1 MIKEEILQ
9 IIDTIENII
18 EANKISKK
26 NLRKKQ
32 QKIDKLLKEP
42 EFVDTEKL
50 EGEKVQ
56 IYEEIKRLNDEQ
68 GKLKKI
74 LYRQKV
80 SIDILEGKVD
90 DEQ

>member
-18 EANKISKK
+18 EANKISKR

-50 EGEKVQ
+50 EHEKAQ
-56 IYEEIKRLNDEQ
+56 IDEEIKKLNDEQ
-68 GKLKKI
+68 SKLKKV

-80 SIDILEGKVD
+80 SIDILEGKAT
-90 DEQ
+90 E

>member
-18 EANKISKK
+18 EANKISKR

-56 IYEEIKRLNDEQ
+56 IDEEIKKLNDEQ
-68 GKLKKI
+68 GKLKKV

-80 SIDILEGKVD
+80 SIDILEGKVS
-90 DEQ
+90 E

>member
-32 QKIDKLLKEP
+32 QKIDKLSKEP
-42 EFVDTEKL
+42 EFVDTEKI
-50 EGEKVQ
+50 EREKVQ
-56 IYEEIKRLNDEQ
+56 IDEEIKKLNDEQ
-68 GKLKKI
+68 GKLQKV

-80 SIDILEGKVD
+80 SIDILEGKVA
-90 DEQ
+90 E

>member
-18 EANKISKK
+18 EANKISKR

-32 QKIDKLLKEP
+32 QKIDKLLKES
-42 EFVDTEKL
+42 EFIDTEKL
-50 EGEKVQ
+50 EGEKVR
-56 IYEEIKRLNDEQ
+56 INEEIKKLNDEQ
-68 GKLKKI
+68 GKLKKV

-80 SIDILEGKVD
+80 SIDILEGKVA
-90 DEQ
+90 E

>member
-32 QKIDKLLKEP
+32 QKIDNLLKET
-42 EFVDTEKL
+42 EFVNTEKL
-50 EGEKVQ
+50 EVEKVQ
-56 IYEEIKRLNDEQ
+56 IDEEIKRLNDEQ

>member
-18 EANKISKK
+18 EANKISKR

-42 EFVDTEKL
+42 EFVDIEKL

-56 IYEEIKRLNDEQ
+56 IDEEIKKLNDEQ
-68 GKLKKI
+68 GKLKKV

-80 SIDILEGKVD
+80 SIDILEGKVT
-90 DEQ
+90 E

>member
-18 EANKISKK
+18 EANKISKR

-32 QKIDKLLKEP
+32 QKIDKLLNEP

-50 EGEKVQ
+50 EREKVQ
-56 IYEEIKRLNDEQ
+56 INEEIKKLNDEQ
-68 GKLKKI
+68 GKLKKVA
-74 LYRQKV
+74 YRQKV
-80 SIDILEGKVD
+80 SIDILEGKVS
-90 DEQ
+90 E

>member
-18 EANKISKK
+18 EANKISKR

-56 IYEEIKRLNDEQ
+56 IDEEIKKLNDEQ
-68 GKLKKI
+68 CELKKV

-80 SIDILEGKVD
+80 SIDILEGLVT
-90 DEQ
+90 E

>member
-18 EANKISKK
+18 EANKISKR

-32 QKIDKLLKEP
+32 QKIDKLSKET

-50 EGEKVQ
+50 EREKVQ
-56 IYEEIKRLNDEQ
+56 IDEEIKKLNDEQ
-68 GKLKKI
+68 GKLKKV

-80 SIDILEGKVD
+80 SIDILEGKVT
-90 DEQ
+90 E

>member
-1 MIKEEILQ
+1 MIKEEIIQ

-18 EANKISKK
+18 EANKISKR

-56 IYEEIKRLNDEQ
+56 IDEEIKKLNDEQ
-68 GKLKKI
+68 GKLKKV

-80 SIDILEGKVD
+80 SIDILEGKVT
-90 DEQ
+90 E

>member
-9 IIDTIENII
+9 IIDIIENII
-18 EANKISKK
+18 EANKISKR

-56 IYEEIKRLNDEQ
+56 IDEEIKKLNDEQ
-68 GKLKKI
+68 GKLKKV

-80 SIDILEGKVD
+80 SIDILEGKVT
-90 DEQ
+90 E

>member
-18 EANKISKK
+18 EANKISKR

-32 QKIDKLLKEP
+32 QKIDKLSKEP
-42 EFVDTEKL
+42 EFVDTEKI
-50 EGEKVQ
+50 EREKVQ
-56 IYEEIKRLNDEQ
+56 IDEEIKKLNDEQ
-68 GKLKKI
+68 GKLKKV

-80 SIDILEGKVD
+80 SIDILEGKVT
-90 DEQ
+90 E

>member
-18 EANKISKK
+18 EANKISKR

-32 QKIDKLLKEP
+32 QKIDKLSKEP
-42 EFVDTEKL
+42 EFVDTEKI
-50 EGEKVQ
+50 EREKVQ
-56 IYEEIKRLNDEQ
+56 IDEEIKKLNDEQ

-80 SIDILEGKVD
+80 SIDILEGKVT
-90 DEQ
+90 E

>member
-18 EANKISKK
+18 EANKISKR

-56 IYEEIKRLNDEQ
+56 IDEEIKKLNDEQ
-68 GKLKKI
+68 GKLKKV

-80 SIDILEGKVD
+80 SIDIIEGKVS
-90 DEQ
+90 E

>member
-18 EANKISKK
+18 EANKISKR

-56 IYEEIKRLNDEQ
+56 IDEEIKKLNDEQ
-68 GKLKKI
+68 GKLKKV

-80 SIDILEGKVD
+80 SIDILEGKVA
-90 DEQ
+90 E

>member
-18 EANKISKK
+18 EANKISKR

-42 EFVDTEKL
+42 EFVDTEKI
-50 EGEKVQ
+50 ECEKVQ
-56 IYEEIKRLNDEQ
+56 IDEEIKKLNDEQ
-68 GKLKKI
+68 GKLKKV

-80 SIDILEGKVD
+80 SIDILEGKVT
-90 DEQ
+90 E

>member
-18 EANKISKK
+18 EANKISKR

-56 IYEEIKRLNDEQ
+56 IDEEIKKLNDEQ
-68 GKLKKI
+68 GKLKKV

-80 SIDILEGKVD
+80 SIDILEGKAS
-90 DEQ
+90 E

>member
-18 EANKISKK
+18 EANKISKR

-50 EGEKVQ
+50 EGEKVH
-56 IYEEIKRLNDEQ
+56 IDEEIKKLNDEQ
-68 GKLKKI
+68 GKLKKV

-80 SIDILEGKVD
+80 SIDILEGKVT
-90 DEQ
+90 E

>member
-18 EANKISKK
+18 EANKISKR

-42 EFVDTEKL
+42 EFVDTEKI
-50 EGEKVQ
+50 EREKVQ
-56 IYEEIKRLNDEQ
+56 IDEEIKKLNDEQ
-68 GKLKKI
+68 GKLKKV

-80 SIDILEGKVD
+80 SIDILEGKVA
-90 DEQ
+90 E

>member
-18 EANKISKK
+18 EANKISKR

-32 QKIDKLLKEP
+32 QKIDKLLKAP
-42 EFVDTEKL
+42 DFVDTEKL

-56 IYEEIKRLNDEQ
+56 IDEEIKKLNDEQ
-68 GKLKKI
+68 CKLKKV

-80 SIDILEGKVD
+80 SINILEGLVT
-90 DEQ
+90 E

>member
-1 MIKEEILQ
+1 MIKEEIFQ

-18 EANKISKK
+18 EANKISKR

-42 EFVDTEKL
+42 EFVDIEKL
-50 EGEKVQ
+50 EGEKLQ
-56 IYEEIKRLNDEQ
+56 IDEEIKKLNDEQ
-68 GKLKKI
+68 GKLKKV

-80 SIDILEGKVD
+80 SIDILEGKVT
-90 DEQ
+90 E

>member
-18 EANKISKK
+18 EANKISKR

-32 QKIDKLLKEP
+32 QKIDKLLKET
-42 EFVDTEKL
+42 EFVDSEKL
-50 EGEKVQ
+50 EGEKVR
-56 IYEEIKRLNDEQ
+56 IDEEIKKLNDEQ
-68 GKLKKI
+68 GKLKKV

-80 SIDILEGKVD
+80 SIDILEGKVA
-90 DEQ
+90 E

>member
-18 EANKISKK
+18 EANKISKR

-56 IYEEIKRLNDEQ
+56 IDEEIKKLNDEQ
-68 GKLKKI
+68 CKLRKV

-80 SIDILEGKVD
+80 SIDILEGKVT
-90 DEQ
+90 E

>member
-18 EANKISKK
+18 EANKISKR
-26 NLRKKQ
+26 NLRKKL

-42 EFVDTEKL
+42 EFVDIEKL

-56 IYEEIKRLNDEQ
+56 IDEEIKKLNDEQ
-68 GKLKKI
+68 GKLKKV

-80 SIDILEGKVD
+80 SIDILEGKVT
-90 DEQ
+90 E

>member
-9 IIDTIENII
+9 IIDTIENIK
-18 EANKISKK
+18 EANKISKR

-32 QKIDKLLKEP
+32 QKIDKRLKEP

-56 IYEEIKRLNDEQ
+56 IDEEIKKLNDEQ
-68 GKLKKI
+68 GKLKKV

-80 SIDILEGKVD
+80 SIDILEGKVT
-90 DEQ
+90 E

>member
-18 EANKISKK
+18 EANKISKR

-32 QKIDKLLKEP
+32 QKIDKFLKEP

-56 IYEEIKRLNDEQ
+56 IDEEIKKLNDEQ

-74 LYRQKV
+74 LYKKKV
-80 SIDILEGKVD
+80 SIDILEGKVT
-90 DEQ
+90 E

>member
-18 EANKISKK
+18 EANKISKR
-26 NLRKKQ
+26 NWRKKQ

-50 EGEKVQ
+50 EHEKAQ
-56 IYEEIKRLNDEQ
+56 IDEEIKKLNDEQ
-68 GKLKKI
+68 GKLKKV

-80 SIDILEGKVD
+80 SIDILEGKVT
-90 DEQ
+90 E

>member
-18 EANKISKK
+18 EANKISKR

-56 IYEEIKRLNDEQ
+56 IDEEIKKLNDEQ
-68 GKLKKI
+68 CKLKKI

-80 SIDILEGKVD
+80 SIDILEGLVT
-90 DEQ
+90 E

>member
-9 IIDTIENII
+9 IIDIIENII
-18 EANKISKK
+18 EANKISKR

-32 QKIDKLLKEP
+32 QKIDKFLKEP

-56 IYEEIKRLNDEQ
+56 IDEEIKKLNDEQ
-68 GKLKKI
+68 GKLKKV

-80 SIDILEGKVD
+80 SIDILEGKVT
-90 DEQ
+90 E

>member
-1 MIKEEILQ
+1 MIIEEILQ

-18 EANKISKK
+18 EANKISKR

-50 EGEKVQ
+50 EGKKVQ
-56 IYEEIKRLNDEQ
+56 IDEEIKKLNDEQ
-68 GKLKKI
+68 GKLKKV

-80 SIDILEGKVD
+80 SIDILEGKVT
-90 DEQ
+90 E

>member
-18 EANKISKK
+18 EANKISKR

-42 EFVDTEKL
+42 EFVDTEKI
-50 EGEKVQ
+50 EREKVQ
-56 IYEEIKRLNDEQ
+56 IDEEIKKLNDEQ
-68 GKLKKI
+68 GKLKKV

-80 SIDILEGKVD
+80 SIDILEGKIN
-90 DEQ
+90 E

>member
-9 IIDTIENII
+9 IIDIIENII
-18 EANKISKK
+18 EANKISKR

-32 QKIDKLLKEP
+32 QKIDKLSKET
-42 EFVDTEKL
+42 EFVDTEKI
-50 EGEKVQ
+50 EREKVQ
-56 IYEEIKRLNDEQ
+56 IDEEIKKLNDEQ

-80 SIDILEGKVD
+80 SIDILEGKVT
-90 DEQ
+90 E

>member
-18 EANKISKK
+18 EANKISKR

-56 IYEEIKRLNDEQ
+56 IDEEIKKLNDDQ
-68 GKLKKI
+68 CKLKKV

-80 SIDILEGKVD
+80 SIDILEGLVT
-90 DEQ
+90 E